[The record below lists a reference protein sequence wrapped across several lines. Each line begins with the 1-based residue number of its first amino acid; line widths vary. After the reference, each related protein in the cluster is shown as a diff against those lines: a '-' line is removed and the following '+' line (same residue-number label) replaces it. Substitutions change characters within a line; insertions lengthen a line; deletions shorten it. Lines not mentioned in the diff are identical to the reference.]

1 MFPSHY
7 CFTINLPVIP
17 PLWLKR
23 GHHQFS
29 WFAIFVWLWSW
40 GAMGTSLWEEPGV
53 YHLLAISCIC
63 FSTCAFQ
70 KSQHLWFA
78 SQTLDLVAATHV
90 PTTTRSTEMIWGG
103 IAEDTDQE
111 FHAHEHTLH
120 SLDLRVVSCKL
131 LASGADSHY
140 WVTACIAG
148 QMRESSPVVSFAFG
162 QRSIASFISWVCS
175 PHWTRRI

>member
-103 IAEDTDQE
+103 IAEDTDSE
-111 FHAHEHTLH
+111 FHVLEAGWIDKPYILNYVLGKKIDKRH
-120 SLDLRVVSCKL
+120 V
-131 LASGADSHY
+131 LA
-140 WVTACIAG
+140 VN
-148 QMRESSPVVSFAFG
+148 VNF
-162 QRSIASFISWVCS
+162 
-175 PHWTRRI
+175 